1 MELASA
7 SDVMIDLYN
16 LGLVDIG
23 IGCWLMLNYFSI
35 NISFTIVKLK
45 KYQLANYMCARMFE
59 FAHLL

>member
-45 KYQLANYMCARMFE
+45 KDQLELELKKRNFYLF
-59 FAHLL
+59 F